1 MQLKS
6 RDFAIER
13 RTRRSNRIGGF
24 TLIELI
30 AIIVILAILA
40 GAAMPAMNSLNAA
53 RPGAAARHLLN
64 DLAFA
69 RQYAIATGT
78 PCWVSFDVNANTWHV
93 MHEDAGMPGFAG
105 ASTVEDRATGRPY
118 VVELG
123 VAPFQGVQITAISLS
138 GSTRIG
144 FNWLGQPL
152 IDDDAVLPS
161 QGQVTLSGNH
171 RVRIEPVTGLA
182 EYIAP

>member
-6 RDFAIER
+6 RIFAVKR
-13 RTRRSNRIGGF
+13 RTRRSSRIGGF

-53 RPGAAARHLLN
+53 RPGAAAKHLLN

-78 PCWVSFDVNANTWHV
+78 VCWVSFDVNANAWHI
-93 MHEDAGMPGFAG
+93 MHEDPDTPGFAG
-105 ASTVEDRATGRPY
+105 ASTIEDRATGRPY

-123 VAPFQGVQITAISLS
+123 AAPFQGVQLSAISLS

-152 IDDDAVLPS
+152 IDDGVNLAA
-161 QGQVTLSGNH
+161 QGEITLTGNH
-171 RVRIEPVTGLA
+171 RVVIEPVTGLA